1 MSNEHTETQEPDK
14 QTKKGRGGPRPKKDD
29 SIWRDDDDDEET
41 PNARYTAAVQA
52 VQAASVQAVPPVVSS
67 ETIPPPLA
75 VPSTVSREKENRA
88 PATREMSGTPF
99 RDAYET
105 RSVHFIPEVWTA
117 FKQLRP
123 DTGKSLTKLQNEAMA
138 WLLLKYG
145 AMTPELRALFDEFRI
160 EVPSNEV

>member
-1 MSNEHTETQEPDK
+1 MSNEHTETQEPEK
-14 QTKKGRGGPRPKKDD
+14 QTKKGRGGSKPKKDD
-29 SIWRDDDDDEET
+29 SIWRDDDDEET

-52 VQAASVQAVPPVVSS
+52 VQAASVQTVQPVASS
-67 ETIPPPLA
+67 ETVTPPL
-75 VPSTVSREKENRA
+75 VPQEKENRA

-145 AMTPELRALFDEFRI
+145 AMTPELRALFDEFHI
-160 EVPSNEV
+160 EVPSSE

>member
-1 MSNEHTETQEPDK
+1 MSNEHTETQAPEK
-14 QTKKGRGGPRPKKDD
+14 QTKKGRGGSKPKKDD

-52 VQAASVQAVPPVVSS
+52 VQAASVQPVASS
-67 ETIPPPLA
+67 ETVPSPPVP
-75 VPSTVSREKENRA
+75 PSTVPQEKENRA

-123 DTGKSLTKLQNEAMA
+123 DTGKSFTKLQNEAMA

-145 AMTPELRALFDEFRI
+145 AMTPELRALFDEFHI
-160 EVPSNEV
+160 EVPSPE